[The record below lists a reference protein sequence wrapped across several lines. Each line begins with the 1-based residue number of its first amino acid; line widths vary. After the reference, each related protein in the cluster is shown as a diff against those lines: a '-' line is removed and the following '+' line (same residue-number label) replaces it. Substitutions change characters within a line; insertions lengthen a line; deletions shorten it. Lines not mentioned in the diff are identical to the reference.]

1 MKVLVL
7 GAGILGTATAW
18 YLRQAGH
25 NVTVVDRQPGAALE
39 TSFANGGQIS
49 VSHAEPWANP
59 AAPRKILHWLGRDDA
74 PLLFRPRADW
84 HQWHWALAFL
94 RECQPSRTHQN
105 TAQLIGLGM
114 YSRRSLRE
122 LRQELAIEYARLERG
137 ILHFFT
143 DAAEFEA
150 AQASMAMARDRGMRI
165 EFLSPDQIVRL
176 EPALEHARALLAGGV
191 YAPDD
196 ESGDAHRFTR
206 TLADHCAAR
215 GVEFRYNTTVTA
227 LLADAGR
234 ITGVRVREHGH
245 EREPELTLKA
255 DAYVVALGSWSAPL
269 LRKVGVRTLIYPVK
283 GYSATLPL
291 RDPAAVCSIS
301 LTDHAMKIVFSRLG
315 DELRVAGT
323 AELTG
328 YDLTL
333 DPVRCAA
340 LVRRASQLFPGALD
354 VEAARYWCGLRPA
367 TPSNIPYI
375 GRSKL
380 DNLWLNT
387 GHGTLGWTFG
397 AGSGRA
403 LATLMSGNTPALD
416 FAFCGQ

>member
-1 MKVLVL
+1 MNVLVL
-7 GAGILGTATAW
+7 GAGILGTTTAW

-25 NVTVVDRQPGAALE
+25 NVTVVDRHPGAALE

-59 AAPRKILHWLGRDDA
+59 AAPRKIVRWLGRDDA

-94 RECQPSRTHQN
+94 RECLPSRARHN
-105 TAQLIGLGM
+105 TAQLIGLGL

-122 LRQELAIEYARLERG
+122 LRQELGIEYAQLEKG

-143 DAAEFEA
+143 DATEFEA
-150 AQASMAMARDRGMRI
+150 AQPAMAMARDHGMRI
-165 EFLSPDQIVRL
+165 EFLNPDQMVRL
-176 EPALEHARALLAGGV
+176 EPALERARGLLAGGV

-196 ESGDAHRFTR
+196 ESGDAHRFTQA
-206 TLADHCAAR
+206 LAGHCAAR
-215 GVEFRYNTTVTA
+215 GVDFRYNTTVTA
-227 LLADAGR
+227 LQADAGR
-234 ITGVRVREHGH
+234 ITKVKVREHGQ
-245 EREPELTLKA
+245 ELTLKA

-269 LRKVGVRTLIYPVK
+269 LRSVGVRTLIYPVK

-291 RDPAAVCSIS
+291 RNPAAVSTIS
-301 LTDHAMKIVFSRLG
+301 LTDHAMKIVFTRLG

-323 AELTG
+323 AELSG

-340 LVRRASQLFPGALD
+340 LVRRATQLFPDTLAS
-354 VEAARYWCGLRPA
+354 EAARYWCGLRPA

-403 LATLMSGNTPALD
+403 LANLMSGNTPALD
-416 FAFCGQ
+416 FAFCGR